1 MAARRVLFFATLALA
16 LTATVISPTA
26 FAQDAGGQEETAKQP
41 FVGQINANAVFVRSA
56 AREDAYPVTK
66 LDKGSQVTVVGI
78 KFKWLKILPPKGSF
92 GYVPKAYIDRHGSG
106 NTGKASRE
114 MFAKV
119 GSDLMEV
126 KTAQMAKVEVGQE
139 VTIIGEK
146 DEYYKIEP
154 PEGSYLYIAQQF
166 VDPVKPIAS
175 ADVKNAQSDAKAVAA
190 TGGTSLA
197 IVDGLTKGNNGS
209 GSGVATP
216 PSTQPTGSAEKET
229 AEATPPSTQPADA
242 ITTATNAFDSLEA
255 DFKAANEK
263 PIVEQPISQL
273 LVGYEDMLKQ
283 DALPASMR
291 RVAEIRIATLKL
303 RDEAKQE
310 FVATR
315 ASQEKSAERR
325 KALEAERGEIQ
336 ERIKQ
341 TEITV
346 YAALGTLRTS
356 SIQRGT
362 QTLYRLTDPATG
374 RTLAYLRTSDP
385 KYATLLGQF
394 VGVKGTLSVDP
405 ALNMKM
411 IDAPTETVA
420 VDQAKINKTITAQVV
435 PPSLMTVR
443 SASTN
448 E

>member
-1 MAARRVLFFATLALA
+1 VAGA
-16 LTATVISPTA
+16 
-26 FAQDAGGQEETAKQP
+26 AGG
-41 FVGQINANAVFVRSA
+41 AV
-56 AREDAYPVTK
+56 
-66 LDKGSQVTVVGI
+66 
-78 KFKWLKILPPKGSF
+78 
-92 GYVPKAYIDRHGSG
+92 
-106 NTGKASRE
+106 
-114 MFAKV
+114 
-119 GSDLMEV
+119 
-126 KTAQMAKVEVGQE
+126 
-139 VTIIGEK
+139 
-146 DEYYKIEP
+146 
-154 PEGSYLYIAQQF
+154 
-166 VDPVKPIAS
+166 
-175 ADVKNAQSDAKAVAA
+175 A
-190 TGGTSLA
+190 TGGASQA
-197 IVDGLTKGNNGS
+197 VVDGLAKGNSAAGT
-209 GSGVATP
+209 TP

-229 AEATPPSTQPADA
+229 AEANPPSTQPADA
-242 ITTATNAFDSLEA
+242 ITTATSAFDALEA

-263 PIVEQPISQL
+263 PIIEQPISQL
-273 LVGYEDMLKQ
+273 RVGYEDLLKQ

-291 RVAEIRIATLKL
+291 RVVEIRIATLKL
-303 RDEAKQE
+303 RDDAKQE
-310 FVATR
+310 FVATK

-325 KALEAERGEIQ
+325 KALEAERDEIQ
-336 ERIKQ
+336 DRIKQ

-356 SIQRGT
+356 SIQRGP
-362 QTLYRLTDPATG
+362 QTLYRLTDPSTG